1 MISFFITQINT
12 FLTRK
17 DHLCNLT
24 KMTERWKSMKRR
36 TECNWKMERHSNAE
50 FSYITILIKSTAWKV
65 TICGVF
71 SGPYFPVFGLNTYR
85 VLRSKPRYSV
95 QIKENTP
102 YLDTFHAAKTSLKK
116 KEINTN
122 LIDFYPLTKQSFN
135 INSHLQVRSE
145 S

>member
-95 QIKENTP
+95 QIKENT
-102 YLDTFHAAKTSLKK
+102 DQKK
-116 KEINTN
+116 LRIWTLFTQRRRVLRKRKSTQTW
-122 LIDFYPLTKQSFN
+122 LIST
-135 INSHLQVRSE
+135 H
-145 S
+145 